1 MKKTEIMS
9 KATRTLNKV
18 GFKLK
23 KHSPEIMVGAGIVGV
38 VTAGVMACKAT
49 TKASSIVDKLNE
61 DLDAIHNATEHP
73 ELIDGGYTEEDHQKD
88 LAIAYVQAGVKFVKL
103 YAPSV
108 ILGAASIGCIVYSH
122 KILKGRN
129 VALAAAYAGLDK
141 SYKQYRD
148 RVVERFG
155 KDLDK
160 ELKYG
165 IKAVEVEETV
175 VNEDGTESTIKKHID
190 VVNPEGFSEYS
201 RFFAEG
207 CLGWEKDPEMN
218 MFTLKQVQNWANE
231 RLQSKGY
238 LYLNEVYEM
247 LGIPKTKA
255 GHVVGW
261 IYDPH
266 NPDLDN
272 YVDFGIYDVYTP
284 NEKLNEA
291 RRDFV
296 NGYERNILLDFNV
309 MGNIYE
315 LMY

>member
-1 MKKTEIMS
+1 MKKNEII
-9 KATRTLNKV
+9 ANVTRTFNKSM
-18 GFKLK
+18 FQLK
-23 KHSPEIMVGAGIVGV
+23 KHSPEIAIGAGIVGV
-38 VTAGVMACKAT
+38 VTASVMACKAT
-49 TKASSIVDKLNE
+49 TKLSAILDDTKETV
-61 DLDAIHNATEHP
+61 DAIHKVSNDPNMTEK
-73 ELIDGGYTEEDHQKD
+73 YTEEDGKKD
-88 LAIAYVQAGVKFVKL
+88 LAIVYTQTGLKLAKL
-103 YAPSV
+103 YGPSV
-108 ILGAASIGCIVYSH
+108 ILGAASIGCILYSH
-122 KILKGRN
+122 KVMKGRN
-129 VALAAAYAGLDK
+129 VALAAAYATVDQ
-141 SYKQYRD
+141 SFKQYRN

-155 KDLDK
+155 QELDK

-165 IKAVEVEETV
+165 VKAVEVEETV

-201 RFFAEG
+201 RFFADG

-218 MFTLKQVQNWANE
+218 LFTLKQAQNWANE

-309 MGNIYE
+309 MGNIYD